1 MEERER
7 REGGVEV
14 GEENEGKRKKQKQH
28 RLMTSLREEND
39 KAQLCVCVCVRARV
53 CAVLTPLNGKNLD
66 NAHRPLPAK
75 LW

>member
-39 KAQLCVCVCVRARV
+39 KAQLCVCVCARTRV
-53 CAVLTPLNGKNLD
+53 CCSHSTKWKEFGQCTQATAG
-66 NAHRPLPAK
+66 
-75 LW
+75 